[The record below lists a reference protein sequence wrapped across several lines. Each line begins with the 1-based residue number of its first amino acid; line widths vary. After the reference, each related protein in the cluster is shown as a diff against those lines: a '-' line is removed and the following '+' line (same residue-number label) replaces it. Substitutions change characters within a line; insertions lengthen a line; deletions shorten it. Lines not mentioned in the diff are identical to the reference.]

1 MKSVVVAVSVL
12 VMLGLDSVA
21 AGAETTSTIQA
32 VDPAARTVALDN
44 GTEFVAHPSIDL
56 AALELGAAV
65 KVTYEE
71 RGEQKVIVD
80 IQPVD

>member
-1 MKSVVVAVSVL
+1 MKSI
-12 VMLGLDSVA
+12 GLAISILAMFGLASVA

-71 RGEQKVIVD
+71 RGEQKVIID

>member
-1 MKSVVVAVSVL
+1 MKSILLAISVL
-12 VMLGLDSVA
+12 VMLGTDSVV

-32 VDPAARTVALDN
+32 VDPAARTVALDS
-44 GTEFVAHPSIDL
+44 GTEFIAHPSIDL

-71 RGEQKVIVD
+71 RGEQKVIID